1 MNYWI
6 AILGMALVTLLTRA
20 LPLLALRGDPPPWL
34 RRWLDGVPVAVFT
47 ALALQPVLIADGRLQ
62 VGLPLAA
69 GLVGAA
75 VAWRTGNVFLTI
87 GAGMIAYWVMRSIGL

>member
-6 AILGMALVTLLTRA
+6 AIIGMALVTLLTRA

-47 ALALQPVLIADGRLQ
+47 ALALQPVLIVDRQLQ
-62 VGLPLAA
+62 IGLPLAA

-87 GAGMIAYWVMRSIGL
+87 GAGMITYWVLRLL